1 MADPS
6 TSESPQLNGTYLLD
20 HADVDSPATNGSG
33 SVKLS
38 PAQQRQFDAE
48 SQPEFPTPRH
58 SRKPSTPPNRLSE
71 GDFPSLGK
79 STAAKPVSSW
89 GAKRSPAP
97 ATNGTNGRSA
107 NSSRASTPAPTPR
120 IPGAKNLASPF
131 VTEHV
136 RFSKIQLASPNGNF
150 SSVCEKVT
158 KFTGVE
164 KITVSRMKVSEVVT
178 FSITGKPENVVKARN
193 RLQNEVGVKVVPIG
207 NVLIVESGKSGVDGA
222 ADGFLFKVKCDVKLD
237 MLYVCW
243 PIGCILY
250 MVIR

>member
-6 TSESPQLNGTYLLD
+6 TSDSPQLNGTFHLD
-20 HADVDSPATNGSG
+20 RPDIDAPAVNGSG

-38 PAQQRQFDAE
+38 PAQQRQLEAD
-48 SQPEFPTPRH
+48 SQPQVPIPKH
-58 SRKPSTPPNRLSE
+58 SRKPSTPPNLLSE

-79 STAAKPVSSW
+79 SAAAKPVSSW
-89 GAKRSPAP
+89 GAKRTPAP

-136 RFSKIQLASPNGNF
+136 RFTKSQLASPNGNF
-150 SSVCEKVT
+150 GSVCEKVA

-178 FSITGKPENVVKARN
+178 FSITGKPENVIKARN
-193 RLQNEVGVKVVPIG
+193 RLQNEVGVKVLPFLV
-207 NVLIVESGKSGVDGA
+207 NVSDGREWKRP
-222 ADGFLFKVKCDVKLD
+222 LL
-237 MLYVCW
+237 
-243 PIGCILY
+243 
-250 MVIR
+250 R